1 MELNVHQ
8 APQRARQLRNERG
21 ITLIELMIS
30 MALSLVVVGAVSY
43 VYVGARGAY
52 RSNEGLARTQEIGRF
67 GLDYIASDLRMV
79 SFAGCRS
86 RNLTTDR
93 MLMIARPVVN
103 FNGVASGV
111 TGFEDG
117 TGWPNATGITRLRGD
132 VFSIRRAAGAGAEI
146 FANTVIGTPSV
157 TIKDNCPRFRKSDVV
172 MLASCE
178 RAFVFRV
185 TNDPATTC
193 TTTPTA
199 VTLEHQATGAGIGGV
214 DGNGNNG
221 IVSGS
226 TSHQLYDNW
235 KFHGETRAMVYR
247 FDDIAYFIG
256 QNPAG
261 RPGLYRTSSNGG
273 TEELVENVEDMDVL
287 YGVDTS
293 VPADGIAENYVRA
306 DQVADWG
313 QVIAL
318 RLSLVAVS
326 PEAALT
332 TQTQTYVLRDTNADG
347 TLDRQ
352 NAADSRLRQVFTTT
366 IALRNRV
373 L

>member
-1 MELNVHQ
+1 MELNVKQ
-8 APQRARQLRNERG
+8 APNRARQLRNERG

-30 MALSLVVVGAVSY
+30 MALSLIVVGAVSY
-43 VYVGARGAY
+43 VYVGSRGAY
-52 RSNEGLARTQEIGRF
+52 RSNEGLARTQEVGRF
-67 GLDYIASDLRMV
+67 ALDYIASDLRMV

-86 RNLTTDR
+86 RNLTADR
-93 MLMIARPVVN
+93 MLMIARPAVN

-111 TGFEDG
+111 NGFEDG
-117 TGWPNATGITRLRGD
+117 TGWTNSTGIARVRGD
-132 VFSIRRAAGAGAEI
+132 VFGIRRAAGAGVEI
-146 FANTVIGTPSV
+146 SANTVIGTPTV
-157 TIKDNCPRFRKSDVV
+157 TLKNNCPRFRKSDVL
-172 MLASCE
+172 MLASCD

-185 TNDPATTC
+185 TNDPAATC
-193 TTTPTA
+193 DGTVGA
-199 VTLEHQATGAGIGGV
+199 ITLEHQAAGAGVGGV

-226 TSHQLYDNW
+226 TSHQLFDHW
-235 KFHGETRAMVYR
+235 KFPADARAVVYR

-306 DQVADWG
+306 DQVADWA

-347 TLDRQ
+347 ALDRQ